1 MKDST
6 LEQGDD
12 ERSPPP
18 EDEEAAETTCDEL
31 TVTPIPRPPVSLR
44 GVEVEAGSEVEP
56 GKMEGV
62 GGGVLRFGFISRS
75 STLFCLV
82 INKMNFLFKFSLFCS

>member
-1 MKDST
+1 M
-6 LEQGDD
+6 LEQGND

-31 TVTPIPRPPVSLR
+31 TVTPHPPVPLK
-44 GVEVEAGSEVEP
+44 GGKVEAGSEVKP
-56 GKMEGV
+56 RKMGGV
-62 GGGVLRFGFISRS
+62 GGSVLRVDFISHS

-82 INKMNFLFKFSLFCS
+82 INQMNYLSKLSLFCS